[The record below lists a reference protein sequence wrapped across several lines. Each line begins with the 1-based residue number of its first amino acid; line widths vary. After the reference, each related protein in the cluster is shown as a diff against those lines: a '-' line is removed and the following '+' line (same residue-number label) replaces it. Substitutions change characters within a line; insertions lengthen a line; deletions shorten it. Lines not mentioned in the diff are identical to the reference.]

1 MSHKDDSGRQGAIH
15 HGADDAKKNHAGS
28 KDPKGLIAKGPGK
41 QNPNPGDRGPHGG
54 GEGETGMQ
62 PGAGHPRGR

>member
-1 MSHKDDSGRQGAIH
+1 MVKKDEPQVSANNPDAALPTYNGRQGVL
-15 HGADDAKKNHAGS
+15 
-28 KDPKGLIAKGPGK
+28 KDQKGPGK
-41 QNPNPGDRGPHGG
+41 KILNPHREHQDQHGG